1 MEESLVKSSQTAQL
15 AAAHR
20 AYHLMK
26 YRPSIFE
33 DSAAIWLLEP
43 PLNVVLRVAP
53 LRWLFW
59 NPLLTKVR
67 PISTFIVLRSRYTE
81 DWLDRAIS
89 EGCTQYVILG
99 AGLDSWAL
107 RHEEMDTRVFELD
120 QSSTQE
126 WKQARIQAY
135 LGYLPSN
142 LILVPIDFERENL
155 TDVLL
160 GHDFDGDSRAFVS
173 WLGTICYLPREAIE
187 ATFASLAEICTPGS
201 RLVFDYFQPKTTMSP
216 EDLQLFEVL
225 DEGGTRRGEPMESLL
240 NPEDVAS
247 ILGSVGFRVL
257 EDLSASE
264 IRSHYLNQRSD
275 ELDIPGFVRLCCA
288 ERQSAG

>member
-1 MEESLVKSSQTAQL
+1 MEPSQTAQL

-26 YRPSIFE
+26 YSPSILE

-43 PLNVVLRVAP
+43 PLSTILRVAP

-59 NPLLTKVR
+59 NPLLAKVR
-67 PISTFIVLRSRYTE
+67 PISTFIVVRSRYTE
-81 DWLDRAIS
+81 DWLERAVS
-89 EGCTQYVILG
+89 DGCHQYVVLG
-99 AGLDSWAL
+99 AGLDTWAL
-107 RHEEMDTRVFELD
+107 RHEEVKVRVFELD

-135 LGYLPSN
+135 QGYLPSN
-142 LILVPIDFERENL
+142 LFLVPIDFERENI
-155 TDVLL
+155 TDVLH

-173 WLGTICYLPREAIE
+173 WLGTIYYLTRGAIE
-187 ATFASLAEICTPGS
+187 ATFASLAEICAPGS
-201 RLVFDYFQPKTTMSP
+201 QMVFDYFQPKASMSP
-216 EDLQLFEVL
+216 QDLQLFEVL

-240 NPEDVAS
+240 DAADIAS
-247 ILGSVGFRVL
+247 ILKSAGFRVV
-257 EDLSASE
+257 EDLSASD
-264 IRSHYLNQRSD
+264 IRSRYLNQRSD
-275 ELDIPGFVRLCCA
+275 GLDIPGFVRLCCA